1 MGHRVS
7 GSTGRAAEALGRGAR
22 RGAERKAHSA
32 ERRAYEEQE
41 AGGSGQGAA
50 GSWQRT
56 EKSSGQRTRNQENSW
71 QQAAGSE
78 RETETLWEN
87 QCRVPGAER
96 RGATAAEN
104 CEGEEVKRSS
114 VRPEDGA
121 SEDRGSGRSP
131 GRW

>member
-1 MGHRVS
+1 MRHRGS
-7 GSTGRAAEALGRGAR
+7 GSTGRAAEALGRG
-22 RGAERKAHSA
+22 GAEARGKVGDG
-32 ERRAYEEQE
+32 EREQW
-41 AGGSGQGAA
+41 AA

-56 EKSSGQRTRNQENSW
+56 EKSSGQRTRSQENSW

-114 VRPEDGA
+114 VRPEDDA
-121 SEDRGSGRSP
+121 SEDRGSGRVLA
-131 GRW
+131 RDELI